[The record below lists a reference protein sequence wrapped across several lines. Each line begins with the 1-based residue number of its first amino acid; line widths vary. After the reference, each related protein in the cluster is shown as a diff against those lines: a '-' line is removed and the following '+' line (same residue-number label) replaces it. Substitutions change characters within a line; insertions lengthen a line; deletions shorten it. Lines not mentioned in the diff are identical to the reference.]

1 CVPFMEVQE
10 GVRCARTKDRI
21 LQLLQYGRPS
31 FLLETIARRT
41 ASRPGLTVSLS
52 LLFCLVFCSGFA
64 NMKVETDGLYLWT
77 DQDSKL
83 RRDYDYAGAK
93 YPSNTGFIDI
103 LLMAVDEAETSTGCC
118 QQRCSPRPS
127 CSSRNR

>member
-1 CVPFMEVQE
+1 
-10 GVRCARTKDRI
+10 
-21 LQLLQYGRPS
+21 YGRPS

-52 LLFCLVFCSGFA
+52 LLFCLVFYSGFA

-83 RRDYDYAGAK
+83 RQDYDYAGAT

-103 LLMAVDEAETSTGCC
+103 LLMAVDEAETSTGVL
-118 QQRCSPRPS
+118 SAEVFTEAFLLVE
-127 CSSRNR
+127 